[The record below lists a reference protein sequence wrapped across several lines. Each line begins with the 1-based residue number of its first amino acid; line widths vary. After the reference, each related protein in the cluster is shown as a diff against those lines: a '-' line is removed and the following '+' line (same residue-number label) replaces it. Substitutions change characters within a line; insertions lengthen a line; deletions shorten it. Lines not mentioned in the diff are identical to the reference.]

1 LFDQTYKKGVRQ
13 AYFLQCYFYKGRI
26 IQFHPI
32 YTFMNAKKQ
41 PAIANDIEKSAIQ
54 DSILLEKNF

>member
-1 LFDQTYKKGVRQ
+1 MLK
-13 AYFLQCYFYKGRI
+13 CYFYKGKI

-41 PAIANDIEKSAIQ
+41 PALANDIEKSAIQ